1 MIILR
6 DGFLLSSRPAK
17 NTLGHKFGQPVI
29 LTVYRAVEKKKKHSY
44 VSASLIKKLVTS
56 LYKFFSGLLLCCLF
70 TVHRKGE

>member
-29 LTVYRAVEKKKKHSY
+29 LTVYRAVEKKK
-44 VSASLIKKLVTS
+44 ALV
-56 LYKFFSGLLLCCLF
+56 C
-70 TVHRKGE
+70 